1 MPQVINTNIASLNA
15 QRNLNTSQSALNVAL
30 QRLSSGL
37 RINSAKDD
45 AAGLAISQRV
55 SAQIRSLNQAVRNA
69 NDGISMIQT
78 GESGMQE
85 IQNMLVRMKELATQA
100 ASDTVGNTERGF
112 INTELQQL
120 KEEINNIANRT
131 AFNGQKLLDGS
142 FGVQLASSSGVQVGL
157 NLATGAQAAVTGVSV
172 AGAKPSTTYTFSDAS
187 GVLTLSD
194 GTNSQAIDL
203 SSVTVAAGTSYVLN
217 YDTLGIKIT
226 IAAAGAKAGADI
238 AADLDT
244 LTVETGASSSAVIQ
258 VGADNAASNRVSLS
272 FVDVRINSSSGLS
285 SLATALDNFDSSQT
299 TANAQVLL
307 TEVENALDYVST
319 QRAALGAQ
327 QNRLEYT
334 VSSIQSTVENLSA
347 ARSRI
352 MDADF
357 AAETAA
363 LTRAQ
368 ILQQAGVAMLAQANA
383 LPQNVL
389 ALLRG

>member
-1 MPQVINTNIASLNA
+1 MAQVINTNVASLFA
-15 QRNLNTSQSALNVAL
+15 QRNLDGSQAALNVAL

-45 AAGLAISQRV
+45 AAGLAITQRM
-55 SAQIRSLNQAVRNA
+55 SARIGSLNQATRNA

-78 GESGMQE
+78 AESAMQE

-100 ASDTVGNTERGF
+100 SSSTVGNTERGF

-120 KEEINNIANRT
+120 KDEVNNIASRT

-142 FGVQLASSSGVQVGL
+142 FGIQLDSSSQVQVGF
-157 NLATGAQAAVTGVSV
+157 NVNGTAAVTGVSV
-172 AGAKPSTTYTFSDAS
+172 AGATPSTTYTFTDSS

-203 SSVTVAAGTSYVLN
+203 SSVTVAAGTSYVLD
-217 YDTLGIKIT
+217 YDSLGVKIT
-226 IAAAGAKAGADI
+226 IAAAANTAGTDIAGA
-238 AADLDT
+238 LDT
-244 LTVETGASSSAVIQ
+244 QTVVTGTASAAVIQ
-258 VGADNAASNRVSLS
+258 IGADNAASNRVSLS
-272 FVDVRINSSSGLS
+272 FVDVRIQASGLA
-285 SLATALDNFDSSQT
+285 SLATALANFNSAQ
-299 TANAQVLL
+299 TANNAQALL
-307 TEVENALDYVST
+307 AEVEDALDYVST

-327 QNRLEYT
+327 QNRLEYAI
-334 VSSIQSTVENLSA
+334 SSIRATVENLSA

-352 MDADF
+352 QDADF

-383 LPQNVL
+383 VPNTVL

>member
-1 MPQVINTNIASLNA
+1 MAQVINTNVASLFA
-15 QRNLNTSQSALNVAL
+15 QRNLDGSQAALNVAL

-45 AAGLAISQRV
+45 AAGLAITQRM
-55 SAQIRSLNQAVRNA
+55 SARIGSLNQAARNA

-78 GESGMQE
+78 AESAMQE

-100 ASDTVGNTERGF
+100 SSSTVGNTERGF

-120 KEEINNIANRT
+120 KDEVNNIASRT

-142 FGVQLASSSGVQVGL
+142 FGIQLDSSSQVQVGF
-157 NLATGAQAAVTGVSV
+157 NVNGTAAVTGVSV
-172 AGAKPSTTYTFSDAS
+172 AGATPSTTYTFTDSG

-203 SSVTVAAGTSYVLN
+203 SSVTVAAGTSYVLD
-217 YDTLGIKIT
+217 YDSLGVKIT
-226 IAAAGAKAGADI
+226 IAAAANTAGTDIAGA
-238 AADLDT
+238 LDT
-244 LTVETGASSSAVIQ
+244 QTVVTGTPSAAVIQ
-258 VGADNAASNRVSLS
+258 IGADNAASNRVSLS
-272 FVDVRINSSSGLS
+272 FVDVRIQASGLA
-285 SLATALDNFDSSQT
+285 SLATALANFNSAP
-299 TANAQVLL
+299 TANNAQALL
-307 TEVENALDYVST
+307 AEVEDALDYVST

-327 QNRLEYT
+327 QNRLEYAI
-334 VSSIQSTVENLSA
+334 SSIRATVENLSA

-352 MDADF
+352 QDADF

-383 LPQNVL
+383 VPNTVL

>member
-1 MPQVINTNIASLNA
+1 MAQVINTNVASLFA
-15 QRNLNTSQSALNVAL
+15 QRNLDGSQAALNVAL

-45 AAGLAISQRV
+45 AAGLAITQRM
-55 SAQIRSLNQAVRNA
+55 SARIGSLNQATRNA

-78 GESGMQE
+78 AESAMQE

-100 ASDTVGNTERGF
+100 SSSTVGNTERGF

-120 KEEINNIANRT
+120 KDEVNNIASRT

-142 FGVQLASSSGVQVGL
+142 FGIQLDSSSQVQVGF
-157 NLATGAQAAVTGVSV
+157 NVNGTAAVTGVSV
-172 AGAKPSTTYTFSDAS
+172 AGATPSTTYTFTDSG

-203 SSVTVAAGTSYVLN
+203 SSVTVAAGTSYVLD
-217 YDTLGIKIT
+217 YDSLGVKIT
-226 IAAAGAKAGADI
+226 IAAAANTAGTDIAGA
-238 AADLDT
+238 LDT
-244 LTVETGASSSAVIQ
+244 QTVVTGTASAAVIQ
-258 VGADNAASNRVSLS
+258 IGADNAASNRVSLS
-272 FVDVRINSSSGLS
+272 FVDVRIQASGLA
-285 SLATALDNFDSSQT
+285 SLATALANFNSAQ
-299 TANAQVLL
+299 TANNAQALL
-307 TEVENALDYVST
+307 AEVEDALDYVST

-327 QNRLEYT
+327 QNRLEYAI
-334 VSSIQSTVENLSA
+334 SSIRATVENLSA

-352 MDADF
+352 QDADF

-383 LPQNVL
+383 VPNTVL